1 MIKGHKARAMG
12 RKTATVIAGVVAT
25 VLVVGI
31 MLPREDGTATETVRQ
46 AAVGEVHTGSLSV
59 RTDRPAATETPV
71 DPALFSTG
79 SCVTFPPD
87 NGPNATGKTV
97 FLDAGHGGMDPG
109 GVGVTQDGTQV
120 TEAQVNLPIE
130 MAAMRALTADGYRV
144 VVSRT
149 TWGTV
154 RRLGPGDTD
163 GRLLTVAGSH
173 AEVEAR
179 DICANMGHANLLVG
193 VYENSGGGG
202 AAGAVTGWD
211 SARSFSRSNYRF
223 ATLLQSD
230 VLGELNHAGYG
241 IPDGG
246 VQDDS
251 QLGSTLSARGR
262 AYGHLVLLGPP
273 MAGYVTTPSQMPGAL
288 IEPLFITDPFEASV
302 ADSSRGQRLIADGIA
317 KAVSQYFSG

>member
-1 MIKGHKARAMG
+1 MG
-12 RKTATVIAGVVAT
+12 RKAATVIAVAAAT
-25 VLVVGI
+25 VLAGRI
-31 MLPREDGTATETVRQ
+31 MLSRGVGTATETMSR
-46 AAVGEVHTGSLSV
+46 AAAGEVHAGSLPV
-59 RTDRPAATETPV
+59 RSDRPAATGTSV
-71 DPALFSTG
+71 DPALFSAG

-87 NGPNATGKTV
+87 GGTDSTGKTV

-109 GVGVTQDGTQV
+109 GVGVTQDGIQV

-130 MAAMRALTADGYRV
+130 MAAMRTLTADGYRV

-149 TWGTV
+149 TSGTV

-163 GRLLTVAGSH
+163 GGLLTVAGAH
-173 AEVEAR
+173 AEIEAR

-193 VYENSGGGG
+193 IYENAGGWG

-251 QLGSTLSARGR
+251 QLGSTLSAQGQ

-273 MAGYVTTPSQMPGAL
+273 MDGYVTTPSQMPGAL

-302 ADSSRGQRLIADGIA
+302 ADSARGQRLIADGIA
-317 KAVSQYFSG
+317 KAVGQYFSG